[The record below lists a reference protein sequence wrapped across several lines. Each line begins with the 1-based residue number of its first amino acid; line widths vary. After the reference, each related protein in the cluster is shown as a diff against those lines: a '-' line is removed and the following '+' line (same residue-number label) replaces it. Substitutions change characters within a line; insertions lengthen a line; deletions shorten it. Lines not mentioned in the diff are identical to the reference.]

1 MKMKSFLTRVLAW
14 TLVLAAV
21 FSAGGIPE
29 AKAWTDPILYR
40 ESGGDG
46 VYALGEEINVL
57 FKYSPSFKY
66 ETTYCKLY
74 DEEDVELASV
84 YHKWTNTSR
93 RYKSWNVKIDTD
105 KIGLEEGTYHLQ
117 AYVYYFNDYTDEY
130 RTASV
135 CDSWFTLIP
144 SVGPGIY
151 LDRDEYT
158 YTVPFSKSSVPRTTL
173 QLNATKVGIE
183 GRVRWR
189 TSNPSV
195 AKVSSSGKVTMR
207 GLGEAVITAYLGSYT
222 AECEITVEREDG
234 KKYFEEHYEALFT
247 AMEEDLADAFVSKIR
262 MRAAFEDLYKKALE
276 IKAEN
281 KKAAVFKKDAMV
293 KAYTSLLVSYAKKA
307 NARAAR
313 AAVTVADPTMLKYA
327 DRIESYLD
335 LLEVRMLELAD
346 PE

>member
-1 MKMKSFLTRVLAW
+1 MNMKKILTRVLAW

-21 FSAGGIPE
+21 FSVTGIRE

-57 FKYSPSFKY
+57 YKYSPSFKY

-93 RYKSWNVKIDTD
+93 RYKNWNVKIDTG
-105 KIGLEEGTYHLQ
+105 KLGLEEGTYHLQ
-117 AYVYYFNDYTDEY
+117 AYVYYFNDYTEDY
-130 RTASV
+130 RYASV

-144 SVGPGIY
+144 SVGPGVY

-158 YTVPFSKSSVPRTTL
+158 YTVPFTKSSVPRTTL
-173 QLNATKVGIE
+173 KLNATTVGIV
-183 GRVRWR
+183 GKVRWR

-195 AKVSSSGKVTMR
+195 ATVSSSGKVTMK
-207 GLGEAVITAYLGSYT
+207 GLGEAVITAYLGSYS
-222 AECEITVEREDG
+222 AECAITVEREDG
-234 KKYFEEHYEALFT
+234 RVYFEEHYEPLFT
-247 AMEEDLADAFVSKIR
+247 GMEEDLAGAFLSKTL
-262 MRAAFEDLYKKALE
+262 MRASFTALYEKAMDVKE
-276 IKAEN
+276 EN
-281 KKAAVFKKDAMV
+281 KKVGVFKKDAMV
-293 KAYTSLLVSYAKKA
+293 KAYTTLLVSYAKKA
-307 NARAAR
+307 KARALR
-313 AAVTVADPTMLKYA
+313 PAVTVTDLTLHKYA
-327 DRIESYLD
+327 DKIDAYLD
-335 LLEVRMLELAD
+335 LLEVRLLELAD